1 MINVH
6 VLLETGVVLTSM
18 REGKIPHAQIDEVVC
33 CLSDCLC
40 CLYFCLFL
48 AQLMKLVFISSN
60 FKQPTTSGGG
70 VGLGSSDFGKG
81 NIELKER

>member
-40 CLYFCLFL
+40 CLYFLFIL
-48 AQLMKLVFISSN
+48 GTTNEISVHLFQLQTTS
-60 FKQPTTSGGG
+60 TSGGG

-81 NIELKER
+81 NIG

>member
-33 CLSDCLC
+33 CLSDGLC

-60 FKQPTTSGGG
+60 FKRPQHQEEGLDWAAVIL
-70 VGLGSSDFGKG
+70 VGEIL
-81 NIELKER
+81 N